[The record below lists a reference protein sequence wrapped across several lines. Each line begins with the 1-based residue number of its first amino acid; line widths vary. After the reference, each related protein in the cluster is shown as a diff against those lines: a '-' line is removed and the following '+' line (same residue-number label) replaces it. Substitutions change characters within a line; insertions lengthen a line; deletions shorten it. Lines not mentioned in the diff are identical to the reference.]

1 MIAASPV
8 KYTSGNKQKNS
19 ACNDVTMI
27 IENSWLDLFVAE
39 KLIKKNLPVGELLS
53 VPSPREAL
61 TYLCS
66 REREGLRF
74 PKLIFL
80 NIYMAE
86 TDGYEF
92 LDRFSTFSARA
103 RENCKLV
110 VMTSSVSTRDR
121 EKAQSYRSVQRFIV
135 KPLTSENLKGL

>member
-1 MIAASPV
+1 MIADSPV
-8 KYTSGNKQKNS
+8 KNTFINKQNNNKYS
-19 ACNDVTMI
+19 DLAMI
-27 IENSWLDLFVAE
+27 IENSWLDQFVAE

-53 VPSPREAL
+53 VHSTGEAL

-66 REREGLRF
+66 RERDGLCF

-86 TDGYEF
+86 TSGYEF
-92 LDRFSTFSARA
+92 LDRFATFSARA

-110 VMTSSVSTRDR
+110 VMTSSVSKKER
-121 EKAQSYRSVQRFIV
+121 EKVQSYCCVQRFVV
-135 KPLTSENLKGL
+135 KPLSSENLKGL